1 MPYLEMRNITKR
13 FPGVVANDDVTLTV
27 ERGEIHGLVGE
38 NGAGKTTLMRILY
51 GMYTPDS
58 GRILLAGRD
67 VEIPNPQAAIDL
79 GIGMVH
85 QHFQLVPSLTVA
97 QNIAL
102 GQEPKRGIFVDTA
115 RMRARVRDLS
125 KQFGLQVA
133 PDALISDLSI
143 GVQQRVEIL
152 KLLYR
157 EARLLILDEP
167 TAVLTPQEVSALFD
181 VLVRLTHEGYTIVF
195 ITHKLD
201 EVMQVCGRATVLR
214 RGTVTGVVET
224 ESSSAAEIARLM
236 VGRDVETVE
245 RQPKRTYGPDTLV
258 VEGLRARDD
267 RGVLALRGVDLTVR
281 AGEIVG
287 IAGVEGNG
295 QRELVEVLTGLR
307 PSEGRIRLNGT
318 DIAAQSPRARRKAG
332 LAIIPED
339 HHRQGLNPQ
348 TTIAENVIATRYYE
362 PPLSRWGVLDT
373 STINDLARRLIER
386 FDVRAGGESTL
397 VATLSG
403 GNAQKVVVARELA
416 EVPVALVAAHPTRG
430 LDVGAAQFVR
440 EEVLRMRNEG
450 VAVLLISADLDE
462 LLALS
467 DRTVVMFEGQITT
480 ELTSDEATYEQLGL
494 AMAGDVSGG

>member
-1 MPYLEMRNITKR
+1 MPYLEMRNITKT
-13 FPGVVANDDVTLTV
+13 FPGVVANDNVDLAV

-58 GRILLAGRD
+58 GRILLDGEE
-67 VEIPNPQAAIDL
+67 VEISDPQAAIDR

-85 QHFQLVPSLTVA
+85 QDFQLVPSLTVA

-102 GQEPKRGIFVDTA
+102 GQEPKRGIFVDTV
-115 RMRARVRDLS
+115 RINARVRELS

-133 PDALISDLSI
+133 PDAVVSDLSI

-181 VLVRLTHEGYTIVF
+181 VLVRLTDEGYTIIF

-201 EVMQVCGRATVLR
+201 EVMAVCRRATVLR
-214 RGTVTGVVET
+214 RGAVTGVVET

-236 VGRDVETVE
+236 VGHDVERVE
-245 RQPKRTYGPDTLV
+245 RQPKREYGPDVLV

-267 RGVLALRGVDLTVR
+267 RGMLALRSVDLTVR

-295 QRELVEVLTGLR
+295 QSHLVEALTGLR
-307 PSEGRIRLNGT
+307 PSEGRIRLN
-318 DIAAQSPRARRKAG
+318 DAHIATRSPRARRDAG

-339 HHRQGLNPQ
+339 HNRQGLNPQ
-348 TTIAENVIATRYYE
+348 TTIAENVISTRYYKS
-362 PPLSRWGVLDT
+362 PLSRWGVLDT
-373 STINDLARRLIER
+373 SAINNLARRLIER

-397 VATLSG
+397 VSTLSG

-416 EVPVALVAAHPTRG
+416 ETPVALVAAHPTRG

-440 EEVLRMRNEG
+440 EELLRMRDEG

-462 LLALS
+462 IFALS
-467 DRTVVMFEGQITT
+467 DRILVMYEGQIIAEFTP
-480 ELTSDEATYEQLGL
+480 DDATYERLGL
-494 AMAGDVSGG
+494 AMAGKTNG